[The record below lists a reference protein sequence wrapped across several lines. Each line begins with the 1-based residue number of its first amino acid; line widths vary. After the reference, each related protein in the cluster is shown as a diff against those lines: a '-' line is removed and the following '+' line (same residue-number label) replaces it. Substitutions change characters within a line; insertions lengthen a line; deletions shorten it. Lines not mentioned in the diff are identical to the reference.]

1 MRRLLPWSRSSVCC
15 KLAKQGETLLF
26 CFVRFFARLGF
37 DEGAQRLFCR
47 DAGYR
52 SVFRADGIARRS
64 FVMLKGKE
72 RCVALSDIEDSLNR
86 ISAQLTQIEK
96 SLPPRYA
103 WKRRFVL
110 DLASGMARGIDG
122 TAQRAAIKGGGKS
135 YAVLGCGPDI
145 CYPMQNRDLYQNLL
159 KNGGVLSEYP
169 PGSSP
174 LPFHFPMRNRIISG
188 LSDLVI
194 VIEAREKSGSL
205 ITADQALEQG
215 RDVMVLPGR
224 AGDALSAGCN
234 RLIDQGAGIFLSTD
248 QILERLKIKK
258 KNHTNT
264 KKTYIALESEEN
276 LVYSVLEFQ
285 AKNLQ
290 SIADETNLTPQK
302 VSAILVR
309 LMLCGLV
316 AEDVKNHYS
325 KV

>member
-110 DLASGMARGIDG
+110 DLASGMARGIG
-122 TAQRAAIKGGGKS
+122 FSIGFT
-135 YAVLGCGPDI
+135 VLGALL
-145 CYPMQNRDLYQNLL
+145 LY
-159 KNGGVLSEYP
+159 VLQ
-169 PGSSP
+169 
-174 LPFHFPMRNRIISG
+174 H
-188 LSDLVI
+188 
-194 VIEAREKSGSL
+194 
-205 ITADQALEQG
+205 
-215 RDVMVLPGR
+215 
-224 AGDALSAGCN
+224 
-234 RLIDQGAGIFLSTD
+234 
-248 QILERLKIKK
+248 
-258 KNHTNT
+258 
-264 KKTYIALESEEN
+264 IALAN
-276 LVYSVLEFQ
+276 LPIIGKFLAE
-285 AKNLQ
+285 
-290 SIADETNLTPQK
+290 
-302 VSAILVR
+302 LVR
-309 LMLCGLV
+309 IVESNL
-316 AEDVKNHYS
+316 
-325 KV
+325 